1 VGSLHRGF
9 MTTLCLGAIAL
20 GAPALAIG
28 EQALN
33 ALRGGA
39 NAGGAGLEILGGD
52 LFASG
57 NGPAGGGD
65 GESLLADG
73 GDVDDGATVA
83 PGPGHV
89 GGLPGLDGLN
99 ASSRAVRE
107 ALEDL
112 DPVTVRLLLG
122 QVDRAI
128 LEHIAGSLAAPL
140 PGIDE
145 QGTTALPGLDG
156 LPVRPRR

>member
-1 VGSLHRGF
+1 MDSLHRGF
-9 MTTLCLGAIAL
+9 LTTLCLAAIAL

-28 EQALN
+28 EQALT

-39 NAGGAGLEILGGD
+39 TAGSAGLQILGGD
-52 LFASG
+52 LLPSG
-57 NGPAGGGD
+57 EGSAAGGD
-65 GESLLADG
+65 SLLADNG
-73 GDVDDGATVA
+73 EVNDSATLSPA
-83 PGPGHV
+83 ADHV

-156 LPVRPRR
+156 LPVRPRRQ